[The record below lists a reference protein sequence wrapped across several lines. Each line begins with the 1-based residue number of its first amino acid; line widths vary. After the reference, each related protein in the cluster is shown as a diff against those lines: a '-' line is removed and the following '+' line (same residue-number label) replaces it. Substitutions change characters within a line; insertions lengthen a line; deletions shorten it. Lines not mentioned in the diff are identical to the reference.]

1 MSSSILRN
9 SASNQ
14 ADLSSGPQKPYTA
27 DNCFTRHIIYSR
39 ETSLMSML
47 VVIHCTRVL
56 ITYRPKSLTLTQS
69 VNTRVLF
76 LTE

>member
-9 SASNQ
+9 SGSNQ

-39 ETSLMSML
+39 ETS
-47 VVIHCTRVL
+47 
-56 ITYRPKSLTLTQS
+56 RPKSLTLTQS